1 VAKVY
6 SFQGIVP
13 VIDPTAFVHPDAV
26 LIGDVIIGAGVFVGP
41 GAALRGD
48 FGRLIIEAGCNF
60 QDNCIM
66 HGTPGTDT
74 VVEQDGHIGHGAVL
88 HGCRVKR
95 NALVGIK
102 SVVLDGAV
110 VGENA
115 FVAAGAVVRAG
126 FDIPAGMLAA
136 GVPAKVVRAVGEDD
150 LHWKREATALYQE
163 LARLS
168 LASLRPAEPLPAPE
182 RDRRRTNVT
191 DIKPMHESRRK

>member
-1 VAKVY
+1 MAKVY
-6 SFQGIVP
+6 SFQGLVP

-48 FGRLIIEAGCNF
+48 FGRLIIERGCNF

-74 VVEQDGHIGHGAVL
+74 VVEEDGHIGHGAVL

-126 FDIPAGMLAA
+126 FEVPAGMLAA
-136 GVPAKVVRAVGEDD
+136 GVPAKVVRPVAEDD
-150 LHWKREATALYQE
+150 LRWKREATALYQK
-163 LARLS
+163 LAQLS
-168 LASLRPAEPLPAPE
+168 LATLRPAEPLSAPE
-182 RDRRRTNVT
+182 PDRPRTNVT
-191 DIKPMHESRRK
+191 DIKPMHESRRR

>member
-1 VAKVY
+1 EAALAKVY
-6 SFQGIVP
+6 SFQGLVP

-48 FGRLIIEAGCNF
+48 FGRLIIERGCNF

-66 HGTPGTDT
+66 HGTPGADT
-74 VVEQDGHIGHGAVL
+74 VGEEDGHIGHGAVL
-88 HGCRVKR
+88 HGCRVRR

-110 VGENA
+110 VGEDA

-126 FDIPAGMLAA
+126 FEVPKGMLAA
-136 GVPAKVVRAVGEDD
+136 GVPAKVVRAV
-150 LHWKREATALYQE
+150 
-163 LARLS
+163 
-168 LASLRPAEPLPAPE
+168 
-182 RDRRRTNVT
+182 
-191 DIKPMHESRRK
+191 

>member
-1 VAKVY
+1 MAKVY
-6 SFQGIVP
+6 SFQGLIP

-48 FGRLIIEAGCNF
+48 FGRLIIERGCNF

-74 VVEQDGHIGHGAVL
+74 VVEEDGHIGHGAVL
-88 HGCRVKR
+88 HGCRVRR

-110 VGENA
+110 VGEDA

-126 FDIPAGMLAA
+126 FEVPKGMLAA
-136 GVPAKVVRAVGEDD
+136 GVPAKVVRPVSEDD
-150 LHWKREATALYQE
+150 LNWKREATRLYQE

-168 LASLRPAEPLPAPE
+168 LATLRPAEPLSAPE
-182 RDRRRTNVT
+182 PDRPRTNVT
-191 DIKPMHESRRK
+191 DIKPMHESRRR

>member
-1 VAKVY
+1 LAKVY
-6 SFQGIVP
+6 SFQGLVP

-48 FGRLIIEAGCNF
+48 FGRLVIEQGSNF

-88 HGCRVKR
+88 HGCRVRR

-102 SVVLDGAV
+102 SVILDGAV
-110 VGENA
+110 VGEDA

-126 FDIPAGMLAA
+126 FEVPAGMLAA
-136 GVPAKVVRAVGEDD
+136 GVPARVVRPVGEDD
-150 LHWKREATALYQE
+150 RQWKREATLLYQE

-168 LASLRPAEPLPAPE
+168 LASLRPAEPLSAPE
-182 RDRRRTNVT
+182 PDRPRTTVT
-191 DIKPMHESRRK
+191 DIKPMHESRRR